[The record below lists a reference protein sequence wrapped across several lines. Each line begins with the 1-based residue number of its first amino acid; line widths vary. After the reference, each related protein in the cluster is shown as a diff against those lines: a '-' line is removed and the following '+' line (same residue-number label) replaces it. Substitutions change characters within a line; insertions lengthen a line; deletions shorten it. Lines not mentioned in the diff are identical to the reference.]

1 MSSSP
6 TERPAVDPAAPGR
19 GAEEAGGTLEVVMP
33 QMGVSV
39 AEGTIVEWRKQPGDA
54 VEADETLAD
63 VTTDKVDVEIPCPA
77 SGRLGSILV
86 EAGETVVV
94 GTPIAEIDTATNGV
108 AAGPVA
114 GEGVS
119 PDFRPDSSASGDT
132 PIPAPP
138 AGEAVGPL
146 RVVPTPGHA
155 ADHVTF
161 VIGDV
166 CFCGDLVLG
175 RGSSIVPPAAGGGS
189 LTDYM
194 ESLAR
199 VRALGPALMCPGHGP
214 WIEDPEA
221 KIDEY
226 VSHRLQ
232 RERKLV
238 AALERGERSR
248 QALLDAAWGDVPAA
262 MRPAAALAMQA
273 HLEKLEAEGRLS
285 ADLEA

>member
-1 MSSSP
+1 M
-6 TERPAVDPAAPGR
+6 TLEGTNTYLVGRDPAYVIDPGPAIDSHVEAIRMTADDR
-19 GAEEAGGTLEVVMP
+19 GGIAGILLTH
-33 QMGVSV
+33 SH
-39 AEGTIVEWRKQPGDA
+39 ADHTDA
-54 VEADETLAD
+54 VPLLEAP
-63 VTTDKVDVEIPCPA
+63 VVEHT
-77 SGRLGSILV
+77 
-86 EAGETVVV
+86 EAL
-94 GTPIAEIDTATNGV
+94 TA
-108 AAGPVA
+108 
-114 GEGVS
+114 
-119 PDFRPDSSASGDT
+119 
-132 PIPAPP
+132 I
-138 AGEAVGPL
+138 
-146 RVVPTPGHA
+146 PTPGHA
-155 ADHVTF
+155 RDHVAF
-161 VIGDV
+161 SLGSVV
-166 CFCGDLVLG
+166 FCGDLILG
-175 RGSSIVPPAAGGGS
+175 WGSAIVPPAAQGGS
-189 LTDYM
+189 LVDYM

-273 HLEKLEAEGRLS
+273 HLEKLEAEGRLP

>member
-1 MSSSP
+1 M
-6 TERPAVDPAAPGR
+6 TLEGTNTYLVGRDPAYVIDPGPAIDSHVEAIRMTADDR
-19 GAEEAGGTLEVVMP
+19 GGIGGVLLTH
-33 QMGVSV
+33 SH
-39 AEGTIVEWRKQPGDA
+39 ADHTDA
-54 VEADETLAD
+54 VPLLEAP
-63 VTTDKVDVEIPCPA
+63 VVEHT
-77 SGRLGSILV
+77 
-86 EAGETVVV
+86 EAL
-94 GTPIAEIDTATNGV
+94 TA
-108 AAGPVA
+108 
-114 GEGVS
+114 
-119 PDFRPDSSASGDT
+119 
-132 PIPAPP
+132 I
-138 AGEAVGPL
+138 
-146 RVVPTPGHA
+146 PTPGHA
-155 ADHVTF
+155 RDHVAF
-161 VIGDV
+161 SLGSVV
-166 CFCGDLVLG
+166 FCGDLILG
-175 RGSSIVPPAAGGGS
+175 WGSAIVPPAAQGGS
-189 LTDYM
+189 LVDYM

-273 HLEKLEAEGRLS
+273 HLEKLEAEGRLP